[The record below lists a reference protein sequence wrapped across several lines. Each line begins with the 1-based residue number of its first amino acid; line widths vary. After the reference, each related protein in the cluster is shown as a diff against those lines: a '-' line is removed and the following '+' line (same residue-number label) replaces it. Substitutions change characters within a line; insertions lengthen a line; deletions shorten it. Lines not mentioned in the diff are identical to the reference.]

1 MPTLDSSSGQA
12 NRFKRAALGIGIT
25 LGPLAALAF
34 AQFLLAPETVAQVGG
49 MDPKVDAWAVSAV
62 RSSLVQGYSVI
73 TIIIMAYWLL
83 TGTLGRGQFLKIRS
97 ANVALAL
104 SGLTFAFAMA
114 IASTVPMPGRL
125 FKVACPVLG
134 LPDTMPAIPRGTF
147 GFDGQ
152 TSCEAFANGAV
163 PIVLLGLPLIL
174 LATSAILRI
183 VVSRRR

>member
-1 MPTLDSSSGQA
+1 MPTLDGASEQA
-12 NRFKRAALGIGIT
+12 NRFKRAVLGMGIT
-25 LGPLAALAF
+25 LAPVAALACT
-34 AQFLLAPETVAQVGG
+34 QFLLAPHTVAAVGG

-73 TIIIMAYWLL
+73 ATIIMVYWLL
-83 TGTLGRGQFLKIRS
+83 TGTLGWGQSLKIRS

-114 IASTVPMPGRL
+114 IASTVPSPGRL

-134 LPDTMPAIPRGTF
+134 LPDTMPALPSGIF
-147 GFDGQ
+147 SFDGQ

-174 LATSAILRI
+174 LVTSAILRI
-183 VVSRRR
+183 FVSRRR